1 MTLYNFT
8 CTGIYGNGYKFT
20 VAMFTEKV
28 KSVADYLFKA
38 FNHVE
43 VENAET
49 GEIVYDGYENSDI
62 LVAEAFNYNTISDV
76 ISLIGLDNVYKY
88 EVTVR

>member
-8 CTGIYGNGYKFT
+8 CTGIYGNGYKFS
-20 VAMFTEKV
+20 VAMFDEDV

-49 GEIVYDGYENSDI
+49 GEIVYDRYENSDI
-62 LVAEAFNYNTISDV
+62 FVAEAFNYSTISDV
-76 ISLIGLDNVYKY
+76 ISEIGLDNVYKY

>member
-8 CTGIYGNGYKFT
+8 CTGLFGRKYEFT
-20 VAMFTEKV
+20 VDMLEEDV
-28 KSVADYLFKA
+28 KIVADYLFKA

-43 VENAET
+43 VEDAET
-49 GEIVYDGYENSDI
+49 GEIVYDRYESSSI
-62 LVAEAFNYNTISDV
+62 FLPESFNYNVVSDV
-76 ISLIGLDNVYKY
+76 ISEIGLDNVYKY